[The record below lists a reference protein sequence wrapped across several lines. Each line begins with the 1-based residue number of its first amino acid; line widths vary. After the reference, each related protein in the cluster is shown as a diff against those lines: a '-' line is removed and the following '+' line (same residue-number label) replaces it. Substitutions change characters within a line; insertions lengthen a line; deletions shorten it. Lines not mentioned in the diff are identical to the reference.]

1 MLMVFPVDDEV
12 EVVEEVDEI
21 VEAVEVGVLDDDE
34 LPGWAELLEVV
45 LSEVELEV
53 DEVLCEPKTTLTS

>member
-1 MLMVFPVDDEV
+1 MVFPVDDEV

>member
-1 MLMVFPVDDEV
+1 MVFPVDDEV

-21 VEAVEVGVLDDDE
+21 VEAVSVGVLDDDE

-45 LSEVELEV
+45 LPDVELEV
-53 DEVLCEPKTTLTS
+53 DEVL

>member
-1 MLMVFPVDDEV
+1 MVLMVFPVDDEV

-21 VEAVEVGVLDDDE
+21 VDAVEVGVLDDDE

-45 LSEVELEV
+45 LPEVELEV
-53 DEVLCEPKTTLTS
+53 DEVL